1 MCGAGGLGSPPK
13 DVTGKEVAPASE
25 STPRARLG
33 GAPGGHRGLRGSGG
47 ERPLEVA
54 GERHGELP
62 APGARRKAE
71 PAPCPAGREGEKER
85 GCGARRRPR
94 QKPPRRSPS
103 RRSPCA
109 GRGAAWSSPGAAQR
123 AAPRDEAPLTAADPP
138 AAPMAKERSRK
149 ALAELLQRPGNAAC
163 ADCAAPGKRGRGLRH
178 PLLPVG
184 PSSLPRTPAGTGWGS
199 RLRRGRP
206 RRRCRTAVP
215 SRRVPPAPLRRS
227 AVLSCHRA
235 AAAAASVR
243 EDRWPRSDLRP
254 ALPCADS
261 ARRFSAGLPRWEPGC
276 AGVGTAPGTAPRP
289 LEPRAPWGSAAR
301 PRLSLGAACLVQR
314 GCPGGVLDDRIG
326 TDALPHPIFFFLI
339 TAWEHRNVRELTWL

>member
-1 MCGAGGLGSPPK
+1 MRGERGLGSPPK
-13 DVTGKEVAPASE
+13 GVTGKEVAPASE
-25 STPRARLG
+25 STPRAELS
-33 GAPGGHRGLRGSGG
+33 GGHRGLRGSGG

-149 ALAELLQRPGNAAC
+149 ALVELLQRPGNAAC

-178 PLLPVG
+178 PLLPG
-184 PSSLPRTPAGTGWGS
+184 PRSLPRAPTNTGWGS

-206 RRRCRTAVP
+206 RCRCWTAVP
-215 SRRVPPAPLRRS
+215 SRRVSSAPLRLS
-227 AVLSCHRA
+227 AVPPCHRA
-235 AAAAASVR
+235 AAASVR
-243 EDRWPRSDLRP
+243 QDRCLRSDLRP
-254 ALPCADS
+254 ALLLPCAGT
-261 ARRFSAGLPRWEPGC
+261 ARRFSTGLRLWVPGC
-276 AGVGTAPGTAPRP
+276 GGGTRRWAR
-289 LEPRAPWGSAAR
+289 LLAPWGR
-301 PRLSLGAACLVQR
+301 VRRGGAE
-314 GCPGGVLDDRIG
+314 PGPGSRW
-326 TDALPHPIFFFLI
+326 APP
-339 TAWEHRNVRELTWL
+339 A